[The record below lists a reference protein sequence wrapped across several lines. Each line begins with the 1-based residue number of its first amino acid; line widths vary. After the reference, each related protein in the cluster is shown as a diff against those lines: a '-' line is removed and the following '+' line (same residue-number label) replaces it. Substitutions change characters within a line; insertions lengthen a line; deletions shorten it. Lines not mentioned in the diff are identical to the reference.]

1 MWTQYY
7 DLHSHSTNSDGEH
20 SVDYVAKLMK
30 DNEVRYWSLTDH
42 DTISGWKMAQQSAEQ
57 MGINFIP
64 GVEIT
69 CEIGIEPDSDE
80 LIRQNRERA
89 SKSWHLLAYFPG
101 LKHNSEA
108 TELFAEWLEPLQN
121 NRIPRMK
128 KMIAKLAEHGMP
140 VDYEEVAKKAGGSIG
155 RPHLAQAMV
164 DRGYVETKSE
174 AFERWIGDGL
184 PAHVA
189 QPKPTISEAVKMV
202 KKCSGITSL
211 ANPLY
216 YGIPPNELAEYCRS
230 VGIDS
235 IEAFH
240 RSHDDGYRFQLWQ
253 ACKDFNL
260 NVSCGS
266 DFHGQSYGH
275 NPGKMAVPMSDLCI

>member
-1 MWTQYY
+1 MWTQHY

-20 SVDYVAKLMK
+20 SVDYVAKLMR
-30 DNEVRYWSLTDH
+30 DNEVKYWSLTDH
-42 DTISGWKMAQQSAEQ
+42 DTISGWNIAQQSAKRL
-57 MGINFIP
+57 GIDFIP

-69 CEIGIEPDSDE
+69 CERGIEPNSDE

-108 TELFAEWLEPLQN
+108 AESFAEWLKPLQN

-128 KMIAKLAEHGMP
+128 KMIAKLADLGMP
-140 VDYEEVAKKAGGSIG
+140 VDYDEVAKKAGGSIG

-184 PAHVA
+184 PAHVT

-202 KKCSGITSL
+202 KQCGGVTSL
-211 ANPLY
+211 AHPLY
-216 YGIPPNELAEYCRS
+216 YGIPSSELAEYCRN

-240 RSHDDGYRFQLWQ
+240 RSHDDEYRFQLWQ
-253 ACKDFNL
+253 ACKAL
-260 NVSCGS
+260 GLEVSCGS

-275 NPGKMAVPMSDLCI
+275 NPGKMAVPMNDLCI